1 MGRFTSIAAS
11 AALLALASAQTFQRL
26 GACPTLGCILP
37 PDQADFLPGQYF
49 DLRFEVHAPVNGS
62 EAFNNGVPDDK
73 FTVSITKEG
82 GAAKS
87 ITEFF
92 KVDDVKLE
100 KWNFTWYEDLFAAD
114 AHTPSLVN
122 VASKI
127 YRKLAIY
134 EPGNYAVSLKYYGSE
149 QTIAN
154 WVVRP
159 LDTKRKAKN
168 VILFIGMLRSTLGHT
183 TLWNLAKF
191 CFGR

>member
-62 EAFNNGVPDDK
+62 EAFNDGVPDEK
-73 FTVSITKEG
+73 FTVSISKEG
-82 GAAKS
+82 GETKS

-92 KVDDVKLE
+92 KVDEVKLE

-127 YRKLAIY
+127 YRQLAIY

-149 QTIAN
+149 QTVAN

-168 VILFIGMLRSTLGHT
+168 VILFIGTFQ
-183 TLWNLAKF
+183 ND
-191 CFGR
+191 FGT